1 MRDIF
6 DWLVDLVEGI
16 GDAIGSVFGGIGD
29 AIATT
34 IFDAFLEW
42 IYSIIYNAVADFFVM
57 IGDMGAEI
65 FDLAWIQA
73 FIRLFTLFGWALFAA
88 GVVVAVFDVAIGYQN
103 GHANIRSCVLNIL
116 KGFFACSLIGT
127 VPVRLYRFCITLQ
140 HTFFRDLTVSMLGAS
155 ADDLSSLSYEVLVN
169 NFTPGDAAVS
179 GLLLLLAIIAFGYCV
194 VKIFFANI
202 KRGGI
207 LLTQIAVGS
216 LYMFSVPRGYDDG
229 FFEWCKQVIALCIT
243 AFLQTTLLFLGLLT
257 FPHSMLLA
265 LGIMLAAK
273 EVPRVAQRFGIDT
286 SAHAHFS
293 TVIHTTSTAIHIGKA
308 LAK

>member
-1 MRDIF
+1 MREIF

-103 GHANIRSCVLNIL
+103 A
-116 KGFFACSLIGT
+116 
-127 VPVRLYRFCITLQ
+127 RLR
-140 HTFFRDLTVSMLGAS
+140 LGRIPARK
-155 ADDLSSLSYEVLVN
+155 D
-169 NFTPGDAAVS
+169 
-179 GLLLLLAIIAFGYCV
+179 
-194 VKIFFANI
+194 
-202 KRGGI
+202 
-207 LLTQIAVGS
+207 
-216 LYMFSVPRGYDDG
+216 
-229 FFEWCKQVIALCIT
+229 
-243 AFLQTTLLFLGLLT
+243 
-257 FPHSMLLA
+257 
-265 LGIMLAAK
+265 
-273 EVPRVAQRFGIDT
+273 
-286 SAHAHFS
+286 
-293 TVIHTTSTAIHIGKA
+293 
-308 LAK
+308 